1 MAEREYIY
9 GVTPSFAAYFLS
21 KKLKEDASFVFWCVF
36 PEASIATEFHRAITF
51 FAPEAKTL
59 FYPELELPPFAE
71 ALTPRAYNMEKIS
84 CLFRLNEAHFVIGS
98 IKAFLRKTFSR
109 EVLKK
114 LYLYLLPEE
123 EFPREEFIENLV
135 ALGYE
140 RVGLVKEKGE
150 FAVKGA
156 VVDVWSPLYSFPV
169 RIDFFGDEIIS
180 LKSFDPSSQRSIGR
194 IEELIIL
201 PCREIVFASEFWQK
215 ESKNIYSRLLSA
227 PELLSQVK
235 EHTILENEELFLP
248 YFYPDLT
255 LIPEELAKEKK
266 VKLFLFD
273 AAAVEDKAK
282 ELWQKVIVS
291 AERAKKRGRL
301 HFDPEKVYASWEEIK
316 DWFQRIS
323 GIVAEEVPVSEGKG
337 RVFFVKQREV
347 EKEKNE
353 SPIEAGFKALKKAIE
368 AGEKVLLCT
377 YSHKDKELILSG
389 LRERGLSDFSSLEI
403 KEGELEK
410 GFFYPEEN
418 LWVVTEFELFR
429 KRPAHAKGFRKKRLT
444 SRFRNFEELKP
455 GDFVVHRVHGI
466 GKYLGLT
473 FLEIAGTKGEFLEIE
488 YQGGDKLY
496 LPVTRL
502 NELYPYAGV
511 GEKPPSLDRLGKQAF
526 LKRKKKVEKAISEIV
541 QDLLTLYAERK
552 AIKSFSIPFSSFEY
566 EEFRATFPFEETTD
580 QLQAIEEIIAD
591 LSSEK
596 PMERLLVGDVGFG
609 KTEVAL
615 RAIFLTAKAGK
626 QVAFLVPTTILAE
639 QHYRNFKERLEPFGI
654 KVGVLS
660 RLRSSAEQKQTI
672 KALAEGSLQVVVGTH
687 RLLSSDVRFKDLGL
701 LVIDEEH
708 KFGVRQKEKLKQLKK
723 SVKVLT
729 LSATPIPRSL
739 QLSLLGIFDLSVIET
754 PPPGRKSIKTIL
766 ARFSPEI
773 ITQAIRQELE
783 RGGQVFFVNPRIRGL
798 SSLAA
803 YVKRLVPE
811 ASVEI
816 IHGQMPPEVI
826 EHNLYQF
833 LTGKVN
839 VLVCTPIIGS
849 GIDIPSANT
858 IIINRADMFGLADIY
873 QLRGR
878 VGRSEKEAYAYLL
891 VPSLKALTEEAKKR
905 LKALM
910 QFVELGSGFKLALSD
925 LKIRG
930 AGQLLG
936 VNQSGHINSVGYEL
950 YLELLQNT
958 VKALKGEKIQDWEPE
973 VNIKVPAYIPSDYI
987 KEPEERLSVYKELV
1001 LIKTEGEL
1009 EEFLDELADRY
1020 GAYPEEVKNLASIY
1034 HLKIL
1039 MRQLDIPL
1047 IEQKGKNLVFLIKD
1061 SSLLPKFRK
1070 VSKKLRMPIRVK
1082 EEKGITKV
1090 IVSFTKE
1097 SPLEISLQALKT
1109 LL

>member
-21 KKLKEDASFVFWCVF
+21 KKLKTNSSAFWCVF
-36 PEASIATEFHRAITF
+36 PDSATATEFYKAISF
-51 FAPEAKTL
+51 FAPQSKAL
-59 FYPELELPPFAE
+59 LYPEPELPPFAE
-71 ALTPRAYNMEKIS
+71 ALLPKTYSMEKIS
-84 CLFRLNEAHFVIGS
+84 CLFRLNEAHLVIGS
-98 IKAFLRKTFSR
+98 VKAFIRKSLPG
-109 EVLKK
+109 EILKK

-123 EFPREEFIENLV
+123 EYPREEFIENLV

-140 RVGLVKEKGE
+140 RVGLVREKGE

-169 RIDFFGDEIIS
+169 RIDFFGDEVLS
-180 LKSFDPSSQRSIGR
+180 LKSFDPSSQRSIKR
-194 IEELIIL
+194 IEEFIIL
-201 PCREIVFASEFWQK
+201 PCREIVFAPEFWQK

-235 EHTILENEELFLP
+235 ERTILENEELFLP
-248 YFYPDLT
+248 FFYPSLT
-255 LIPEELAKEKK
+255 LIPEELSKK
-266 VKLFLFD
+266 GKIQLFLYD
-273 AAAVEDKAK
+273 AVTVKDKAR
-282 ELWQKVIVS
+282 EFWQKVIVS
-291 AERAKKRGRL
+291 AERARKRGRL
-301 HFDPEKVYASWEEIK
+301 HFEPERVYAPFEEIEG
-316 DWFQRIS
+316 WFQKIP
-323 GIVAEEVPVSEGKG
+323 GVVAEEVPVAEGKG
-337 RVFFVKQREV
+337 RIFTITQREV
-347 EKEKNE
+347 KKEENE
-353 SPIEAGFKALKKAIE
+353 SPVEAGFRALKKAVE
-368 AGEKVLLCT
+368 TGEKVLLCA
-377 YSHKDKELILSG
+377 YSEKDKELILSG
-389 LRERGLSDFSSLEI
+389 LREREVSDFSSLEI
-403 KEGELEK
+403 RKGELEK

-429 KRPAHAKGFRKKRLT
+429 KRPAHTRGFRKKRLT
-444 SRFRNFEELKP
+444 SRFRNFEDLKP

-473 FLEIAGTKGEFLEIE
+473 FLEMAGTKGEFLEIE

-511 GEKPPSLDRLGKQAF
+511 GDKPPSLDRLGRQAF

-552 AIKSFSIPFSSFEY
+552 AMKSFTIPFSSFEY
-566 EEFRATFPFEETTD
+566 EEFRATFPFEETPD

-591 LSSEK
+591 LCSEK

-639 QHYRNFKERLEPFGI
+639 QHYRNFRQRLEPFGI

-660 RLRSSAEQKQTI
+660 RLRSSAEQRQTL

-754 PPPGRKSIKTIL
+754 PPPGRKPIKTIL
-766 ARFSPEI
+766 AKFSPEI

-803 YVKRLVPE
+803 YIKRLVPE

-833 LTGKVN
+833 LSGKVN

-878 VGRSEKEAYAYLL
+878 VGRSEEEAYAYLL

-1001 LIKTEGEL
+1001 LIKTEEEL
-1009 EEFLDELADRY
+1009 EEFLEELADRY

-1061 SSLLPKFRK
+1061 SSLLPDFRK

-1082 EEKGITKV
+1082 EEKGITKIWCNLKHHDFLGV
-1090 IVSFTKE
+1090 
-1097 SPLEISLQALKT
+1097 ALKI
-1109 LL
+1109 LKVLQG